1 MVPNP
6 STGAFRLFSF
16 KGITVRMHWLW
27 LVAALY
33 FINRGREDYI
43 NPVWAACEYLTL
55 FAVVLLHEF
64 GHAFATRQ
72 TGGTSSDILLW
83 PFGGVAYVQ
92 APERAG
98 AQLWSIAA
106 GPLVNVAL
114 IPVFY
119 GFLQW
124 TMRGDIVDS
133 EADFDLL
140 TFGFALWYMNLGLLI
155 FNMLPVYP
163 LDGGQIVRSLLWY
176 KLGKIRSLYA
186 ASLIG
191 LVAGVCLAAV
201 VIYVTR
207 SVYMILLMVFLLSST
222 WSAFQASRAALRPR

>member
-1 MVPNP
+1 MVPNQ
-6 STGAFRLFSF
+6 SSGTFRLFSF
-16 KGITVRMHWLW
+16 QGITVRVHWMW
-27 LVAALY
+27 LVVALY
-33 FINRGREDYI
+33 MIERGKNDYG
-43 NPVWAACEYLTL
+43 NPVWAVWEYLAL
-55 FAVVLLHEF
+55 FAIVLLHEF
-64 GHAFATRQ
+64 GHSFATRQ

-119 GFLQW
+119 AFQRW
-124 TMRGDIVDS
+124 TSQS
-133 EADFDLL
+133 ENYDLSS
-140 TFGFALWYMNLGLLI
+140 FGRTLWILNLGLLI

-176 KLGKIRSLYA
+176 KLGKIRSLYV
-186 ASLIG
+186 ASIIGLIG
-191 LVAGVCLAAV
+191 GACLAAFV
-201 VIYVTR
+201 LYYTQ
-207 SVYMILLMVFLLSST
+207 SLYMILLMVFLLSNT
-222 WSAFQASRAALRPR
+222 WSAFQASRAALRPQ